1 MRGLIL
7 LVIIIASIPV
17 ALLKPYVGI
26 YLWYWIGLM
35 NPHRF
40 TWGFSFPLAQAVGL
54 ATLIGSLFV
63 RRRAPLL
70 RSPEIMILLA
80 FTALFTMTTILA
92 LFPDLARPE
101 WEKVMKT
108 LLMTYMTVI
117 LIEQRAKLRVL
128 LIVVVLSVGFIAVK
142 GSICGMATGGQYRL
156 WGPEGSTLADNN
168 SLGLALNM
176 TLPLALFLA
185 RTEERKWTK
194 WLFYG
199 VSLSS
204 LFGIILTYSRG
215 ALVGL
220 IPVSAML
227 LYRAR
232 RNVLLVV
239 LLIVV
244 SLGILAFIPGQWFE
258 RMGTI
263 KTYEQDES
271 AMLRI
276 QTWQFAW
283 ELALQHP
290 LTGGGFEG
298 FRANPTN
305 RNPHSIYFGMLGE
318 QGFVAFGLFVV
329 LLLMCF
335 RNLGKLE
342 KRAARW
348 PELKWYTELAP
359 MLRVSLVGYAASGTF
374 LNLQYFD
381 LFYLI
386 VALVAIMRNL
396 MRAEI
401 TALTLSAQA
410 EAQALESPEEEAF
423 EPPQGANPARARGPR
438 SGM

>member
-1 MRGLIL
+1 
-7 LVIIIASIPV
+7 
-17 ALLKPYVGI
+17 
-26 YLWYWIGLM
+26 
-35 NPHRF
+35 
-40 TWGFSFPLAQAVGL
+40 
-54 ATLIGSLFV
+54 
-63 RRRAPLL
+63 
-70 RSPEIMILLA
+70 
-80 FTALFTMTTILA
+80 
-92 LFPDLARPE
+92 
-101 WEKVMKT
+101 
-108 LLMTYMTVI
+108 
-117 LIEQRAKLRVL
+117 
-128 LIVVVLSVGFIAVK
+128 
-142 GSICGMATGGQYRL
+142 
-156 WGPEGSTLADNN
+156 
-168 SLGLALNM
+168 
-176 TLPLALFLA
+176 
-185 RTEERKWTK
+185 
-194 WLFYG
+194 
-199 VSLSS
+199 
-204 LFGIILTYSRG
+204 
-215 ALVGL
+215 
-220 IPVSAML
+220 
-227 LYRAR
+227 
-232 RNVLLVV
+232 
-239 LLIVV
+239 
-244 SLGILAFIPGQWFE
+244 
-258 RMGTI
+258 
-263 KTYEQDES
+263 
-271 AMLRI
+271 MLRI